1 MKWLLMTLVGL
12 SACAETASPKG
23 SYTTHELS
31 FTKMTMLEYEN
42 GKLVYRATAEAAAG
56 DRVALQ
62 LTGVKASHRGV
73 DQTGPIQLT
82 STHATVDIKTNTVSF
97 ERGVRITDSFGRQVV
112 TESAKFDGET
122 KTIDVPQKMTLKGDD
137 VSFEAS
143 GLGGSNTD
151 EVLELKGPVEGW
163 FRIAP
168 KSPSQKSR

>member
-1 MKWLLMTLVGL
+1 MKWLLGVMVSF
-12 SACAETASPKG
+12 SACTDAGSPRG
-23 SYTTHELS
+23 PYTTHELS

-97 ERGVRITDSFGRQVV
+97 ERGVKITDSFGRQVV
-112 TESAKFDGET
+112 TDSAKFDGET
-122 KTIDVPQKMTLKGDD
+122 KSIEVPQKMTLKGND
-137 VSFEAS
+137 VSFESS

-163 FRIAP
+163 FRITP
-168 KSPSQKSR
+168 QSPTQKKR